1 MIERLRRWAAG
12 RDSVPVAYFNAFI
25 QKTYAATYDAITE
38 EDRLRAQKLS
48 MQIDYDARLEQDQK
62 DYDTRPLDLEVP
74 QSPFPANVD
83 LSDYIFALTTTFKRL
98 KHPKTIEEWAYWLT
112 DGNGRTNGGKLLVR
126 LTDASD
132 VELRDVTQR
141 LADVGI
147 DAEVSACDSRI
158 EKEMA
163 VRY

>member
-1 MIERLRRWAAG
+1 NVHEAECR
-12 RDSVPVAYFNAFI
+12 
-25 QKTYAATYDAITE
+25 K
-38 EDRLRAQKLS
+38 
-48 MQIDYDARLEQDQK
+48 
-62 DYDTRPLDLEVP
+62 PLDLEVP
-74 QSPFPANVD
+74 RSPFPANVD

-163 VRY
+163 VR